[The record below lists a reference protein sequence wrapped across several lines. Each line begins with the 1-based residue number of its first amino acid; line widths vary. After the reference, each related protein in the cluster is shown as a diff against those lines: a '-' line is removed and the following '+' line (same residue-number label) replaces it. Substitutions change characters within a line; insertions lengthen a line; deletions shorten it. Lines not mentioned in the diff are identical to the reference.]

1 VSLFR
6 KRINGTYLLD
16 KREFN
21 SRLKK
26 MLGFSPGNLDLYE
39 IAFIHR
45 SATFTLPSGK
55 KVNNERLEYLGD
67 AVLDAI
73 LSDYLFEKFPDANEG
88 FLTKIRS
95 RIVNRDVLNELSVSM
110 GINKILI
117 SKINSSH
124 LTKNLY
130 GDAFEALIG
139 AVFLDKGFKKTKKVF
154 IKNVL
159 NKYLDLDL
167 IVKTDTDYKSLVF
180 EWVQKHKSN
189 LIFTYNE
196 EYDFN
201 LKKSVF
207 STVLFIDKKEFG
219 EGHGSSK
226 KEAEQEAACLAWIS
240 CLAMLLSSSLE
251 SNRQTMSPFSTRL
264 SREPR
269 VFLASKAPISCMADL
284 SKLDCKLA

>member
-16 KREFN
+16 KREFS

-26 MLGFSPGNLDLYE
+26 ILGFRPGNLKLYE

-45 SATFTLPSGK
+45 SATITLPDGK

-67 AVLDAI
+67 SVLDAI
-73 LSDYLFEKFPDANEG
+73 LSDFLFEKFPEANEG

-95 RIVNRDVLNELSVSM
+95 RIVNRDVLNQLAISM
-110 GINKILI
+110 GIDNILI
-117 SKINSSH
+117 SNVSSVH
-124 LTKNLY
+124 PTKNLY

-139 AVFLDKGFKKTKKVF
+139 SVFIDKGFKKTKKLF
-154 IKNVL
+154 IRNVL
-159 NKYLDLDL
+159 NKYLDLNK

-207 STVLFIDKKEFG
+207 STSLIIDKQELG
-219 EGHGSSK
+219 QGQGSSK
-226 KEAEQEAACLAWIS
+226 KEAEQEAASQAWK
-240 CLAMLLSSSLE
+240 SLKD
-251 SNRQTMSPFSTRL
+251 NFNG
-264 SREPR
+264 
-269 VFLASKAPISCMADL
+269 
-284 SKLDCKLA
+284 

>member
-6 KRINGTYLLD
+6 RRINGTYLLD
-16 KREFN
+16 KREFS

-26 MLGFSPGNLDLYE
+26 ILGFSPGNLELYE
-39 IAFIHR
+39 VAFIHR
-45 SATFTLPSGK
+45 SATFILPNGK

-67 AVLDAI
+67 AILDAI
-73 LSDYLFEKFPDANEG
+73 LSDYLFEKFPEANEG

-95 RIVNRDVLNELSVSM
+95 RIVNRDVLNQLAVSM

-117 SKINSSH
+117 SKVNSSH

-139 AVFLDKGFKKTKKVF
+139 TVFLDKGFKKTKKLF

-167 IVKTDTDYKSLVF
+167 IIKTDSDYKSLVF

-189 LIFTYNE
+189 LIFTYKE
-196 EYDFN
+196 EYDFDM
-201 LKKSVF
+201 KKSVF
-207 STVLFIDKKEFG
+207 STTLFIDKQEFG

-226 KEAEQEAACLAWIS
+226 KEAEQEAASRAWKR
-240 CLAMLLSSSLE
+240 LKDNYSS
-251 SNRQTMSPFSTRL
+251 
-264 SREPR
+264 
-269 VFLASKAPISCMADL
+269 
-284 SKLDCKLA
+284 

>member
-1 VSLFR
+1 MSLFR
-6 KRINGTYLLD
+6 KKINGTYLLD

-26 MLGFSPGNLDLYE
+26 ILGFSPGNLELYE

-226 KEAEQEAACLAWIS
+226 KEAEQEAACLAW
-240 CLAMLLSSSLE
+240 
-251 SNRQTMSPFSTRL
+251 
-264 SREPR
+264 
-269 VFLASKAPISCMADL
+269 K
-284 SKLDCKLA
+284 KLKDNFYN

>member
-6 KRINGTYLLD
+6 KRINGTYILD
-16 KREFN
+16 KREFS

-26 MLGFSPGNLDLYE
+26 ILGFSPGNLKLYE

-45 SATFTLPSGK
+45 SASFTLPNGK

-88 FLTKIRS
+88 FMTKIRS
-95 RIVNRDVLNELSVSM
+95 RIVNREILNQLAISM
-110 GINKILI
+110 GINMILI
-117 SKINSSH
+117 SNVSSSH
-124 LTKNLY
+124 PTKNLY
-130 GDAFEALIG
+130 GDALEALIG
-139 AVFLDKGFKKTKKVF
+139 SVFLDKGFKRTKKLF

-159 NKYLDLDL
+159 NKYLDLNQ
-167 IVKTDTDYKSLVF
+167 IVKTDSDYKSLVF
-180 EWVQKHKSN
+180 EWVQKHRSS

-207 STVLFIDKKEFG
+207 STTLIIDKKELG
-219 EGHGSSK
+219 MGHGSSK
-226 KEAEQEAACLAWIS
+226 KEAEQEAASQAWK
-240 CLAMLLSSSLE
+240 SLKD
-251 SNRQTMSPFSTRL
+251 N
-264 SREPR
+264 
-269 VFLASKAPISCMADL
+269 
-284 SKLDCKLA
+284 

>member
-16 KREFN
+16 KREFS

-26 MLGFSPGNLDLYE
+26 ILGFSPGNLELYE
-39 IAFIHR
+39 VAFIHR
-45 SATFTLPSGK
+45 SATFILPNGK

-73 LSDYLFEKFPDANEG
+73 LSDYLFEKFPEANEG

-95 RIVNRDVLNELSVSM
+95 RIVNRDVLNQLAVSM

-117 SKINSSH
+117 SKVNSSH

-139 AVFLDKGFKKTKKVF
+139 TVFLDKGFKKTKKLF

-167 IVKTDTDYKSLVF
+167 IIKTDSDYKSLVF

-189 LIFTYNE
+189 LIFTYKE
-196 EYDFN
+196 EYDFDM
-201 LKKSVF
+201 KKSVF
-207 STVLFIDKKEFG
+207 STTLFIDKQEFG

-226 KEAEQEAACLAWIS
+226 KEAEQEAASRAWKR
-240 CLAMLLSSSLE
+240 LKDNYSS
-251 SNRQTMSPFSTRL
+251 
-264 SREPR
+264 
-269 VFLASKAPISCMADL
+269 
-284 SKLDCKLA
+284 

>member
-6 KRINGTYLLD
+6 KRINGTYLPD
-16 KREFN
+16 KREFR

-26 MLGFSPGNLDLYE
+26 ILGFKPGNLELYE

-45 SATFTLPSGK
+45 SATFILADGK

-73 LSDYLFEKFPDANEG
+73 LSDYLFEKFPEANEG

-95 RIVNRDVLNELSVSM
+95 RIVNREVLNQLALSM
-110 GINKILI
+110 GFNKILV

-139 AVFLDKGFKKTKKVF
+139 SVFLDKGFKKTKNVF

-159 NKYLDLDL
+159 NKYLDLNQ
-167 IVKTDTDYKSLVF
+167 IVKTDTDYKSIVF
-180 EWVQKHKSN
+180 EWVQKNKSN

-207 STVLFIDKKEFG
+207 STILSIDKQEYG
-219 EGHGSSK
+219 VGHGSSK
-226 KEAEQEAACLAWIS
+226 KEAEQEAASQAW
-240 CLAMLLSSSLE
+240 
-251 SNRQTMSPFSTRL
+251 
-264 SREPR
+264 
-269 VFLASKAPISCMADL
+269 K
-284 SKLDCKLA
+284 KLKDNYNG

>member
-6 KRINGTYLLD
+6 KRINGTYLVD
-16 KREFN
+16 EQEFKV
-21 SRLKK
+21 RLKK
-26 MLGFSPGNLDLYE
+26 LLRFNPGNLRLYE

-45 SATFTLPSGK
+45 SASLTLPNGK

-73 LSDYLFEKFPDANEG
+73 LSDFLFVRFPDANEG

-95 RIVNRDVLNELSVSM
+95 RIVNRDVLNQLAISM

-117 SKINSSH
+117 SNINSTH
-124 LTKNLY
+124 QTKNLY
-130 GDAFEALIG
+130 GDALEALIG
-139 AVFLDKGFKKTKKVF
+139 SVFLDKGFKKTKKLF
-154 IKNVL
+154 LKNVL
-159 NKYLDLDL
+159 NKYLDLNL
-167 IVKTDTDYKSLVF
+167 IVNTDTDYKSLVF

-207 STVLFIDKKEFG
+207 STTLFIDREVLG

-226 KEAEQEAACLAWIS
+226 KEAEQEASSQAWIR
-240 CLAMLLSSSLE
+240 LKD
-251 SNRQTMSPFSTRL
+251 NFS
-264 SREPR
+264 
-269 VFLASKAPISCMADL
+269 
-284 SKLDCKLA
+284 

>member
-1 VSLFR
+1 VYLFR
-6 KRINGTYLLD
+6 KKLNGTYLPD
-16 KREFN
+16 KREFR
-21 SRLKK
+21 SRLIKI
-26 MLGFSPGNLDLYE
+26 LGFKPGNLELYE

-45 SATFTLPSGK
+45 SATFTLSNGK

-95 RIVNRDVLNELSVSM
+95 RIVNRDVLNQLALSM
-110 GINKILI
+110 GINKILV
-117 SKINSSH
+117 SRVNSSN

-139 AVFLDKGFKKTKKVF
+139 SVFLDQGFRRTKKLF

-180 EWVQKHKSN
+180 EWVQKNKSN

-196 EYDFN
+196 EYDFI

-207 STVLFIDKKEFG
+207 STILFIDKQEFG

-226 KEAEQEAACLAWIS
+226 KEAEQEASSQAWK
-240 CLAMLLSSSLE
+240 
-251 SNRQTMSPFSTRL
+251 RL
-264 SREPR
+264 
-269 VFLASKAPISCMADL
+269 KDNYIG
-284 SKLDCKLA
+284 

>member
-6 KRINGTYLLD
+6 KRINGTYILE
-16 KREFN
+16 KREFA

-26 MLGFSPGNLDLYE
+26 ILGFSPGNLKLYE

-45 SATFTLPSGK
+45 SASFTMPDGK

-73 LSDYLFEKFPDANEG
+73 LSDYLFEKFPDATEG
-88 FLTKIRS
+88 FMTKIRS
-95 RIVNRDVLNELSVSM
+95 RIVNRDILNQLAISM

-117 SKINSSH
+117 SNISSVQP
-124 LTKNLY
+124 TKNLY
-130 GDAFEALIG
+130 GDALEAIIG
-139 AVFLDKGFKKTKKVF
+139 SVFLDKGFKKTKKLF
-154 IKNVL
+154 IRNVL
-159 NKYLDLDL
+159 NKYLDLNV
-167 IVKTDTDYKSLVF
+167 IINTDTDYKSLVF

-207 STVLFIDKKEFG
+207 STTLIIDKKELG

-226 KEAEQEAACLAWIS
+226 KEAEQEAASQAWK
-240 CLAMLLSSSLE
+240 
-251 SNRQTMSPFSTRL
+251 RL
-264 SREPR
+264 KDN
-269 VFLASKAPISCMADL
+269 FGDN
-284 SKLDCKLA
+284 

>member
-1 VSLFR
+1 MSLFR

-16 KREFN
+16 KREFS

-26 MLGFSPGNLDLYE
+26 ILGFSPGKLVLYE
-39 IAFIHR
+39 LAFIHR
-45 SATFTLPSGK
+45 SATFTLPDGN

-73 LSDYLFEKFPDANEG
+73 LSDFLFEKFPEANEG

-95 RIVNRDVLNELSVSM
+95 RIVNRDVLNQLAISM
-110 GINKILI
+110 GINKILV

-124 LTKNLY
+124 LTRNLY

-139 AVFLDKGFKKTKKVF
+139 AVFLDLGFNKTKKLF

-159 NKYLDLDL
+159 KKYLDLNM
-167 IVKTDTDYKSLVF
+167 IVKTDSDYKSLVF

-189 LIFTYNE
+189 LIFTYRE

-207 STVLFIDKKEFG
+207 STTLFIDKQEFG
-219 EGHGSSK
+219 EGQGSSK
-226 KEAEQEAACLAWIS
+226 KVAEQEAASQAWK
-240 CLAMLLSSSLE
+240 
-251 SNRQTMSPFSTRL
+251 RL
-264 SREPR
+264 KDKFGS
-269 VFLASKAPISCMADL
+269 
-284 SKLDCKLA
+284 